1 MSDSTAACARGRDWP
16 SRSRTQ
22 AAWRGSATRAAEDE
36 ELRRARRVIRVR
48 GVVES
53 LIWMTP
59 PGRPRSGELGRPM
72 CTNPRLVDRF
82 PGMEAG
88 QMAEPVPSA
97 LGERFKESL
106 RRRPWLGAIGVIFL
120 IFIALVAAKG
130 LHDVAQTGLNGIS
143 LGAIY
148 ALGAVGLT
156 LVYGILKLV
165 NFAHGDFLT
174 FGAYMAYLVNVTWG
188 APLVVAV
195 FWAMIATALLG
206 LLFERVLWGPMRA
219 KHAGFL
225 QLILMSIGL
234 AFLLRAIVQW
244 FWSTDIRV
252 LDVDTT
258 STVDFLGLRIGQT
271 QLVAVIVGIVVIV
284 AIGVMLRLTLLG
296 KRMRALSDDLELA
309 ETAGIDTRRIINY
322 TWIFAGALA
331 GLAGVLAAATTNLR
345 PELGFELLL
354 PIFAAV
360 ILGGIGDAF
369 GALVAGLVLG
379 VMTEWSTLIID
390 ARWKVA
396 VGFLVLVIVLVIRP
410 QGIFG
415 RAKAV

>member
-1 MSDSTAACARGRDWP
+1 MRPRPPADSVCPHPPRGEESRAIEAGTAIERHGAPLG
-16 SRSRTQ
+16 
-22 AAWRGSATRAAEDE
+22 
-36 ELRRARRVIRVR
+36 RRVGDILARD
-48 GVVES
+48 
-53 LIWMTP
+53 
-59 PGRPRSGELGRPM
+59 
-72 CTNPRLVDRF
+72 PRLT
-82 PGMEAG
+82 
-88 QMAEPVPSA
+88 A
-97 LGERFKESL
+97 LGVL
-106 RRRPWLGAIGVIFL
+106 LIIFL
-120 IFIALVAAKG
+120 VLVAAHG
-130 LHDVAQTGLNGIS
+130 LHDVAQTGLNGLS

-156 LVYGILKLV
+156 LVYGILRLV

-174 FGAYMAYLVNVTWG
+174 FGAYMAFLVNVTWG
-188 APLVVAV
+188 APLVVAI
-195 FWAMIATALLG
+195 FWAMAATALLG
-206 LLFERVLWGPMRA
+206 LLFERLLWGPMRA

-234 AFLLRAIVQW
+234 AFVLRAVVQW
-244 FWSTDIRV
+244 FWSTEIRT
-252 LDVDTT
+252 LDVNTT
-258 STVDFLGLRIGQT
+258 SSVELLGVRIGQT
-271 QLVAVIVGIVVIV
+271 ELIVLAVGVAVLVGV
-284 AIGVMLRLTLLG
+284 GLMLRLTLLG

-309 ETAGIDTRRIINY
+309 ETSGIDTRRVILY
-322 TWIFAGALA
+322 TWLFAGGLA
-331 GLAGVLAAATTNLR
+331 GLAGVLAGSITNLR

-379 VMTEWSTLIID
+379 VVTEWSTLVID

-415 RAKAV
+415 KAKAV